1 MNEGAFLQIIVLL
14 ERENCI
20 MIKEILTHEL
30 LSEQLTVCL
39 AAILNIFIFKMAQM
53 VVLYMDFIF
62 KAVLKRSSSIFC
74 HIFHLKVK
82 LY

>member
-39 AAILNIFIFKMAQM
+39 AAILNIFIFKMAEM
-53 VVLYMDFIF
+53 VVLYI
-62 KAVLKRSSSIFC
+62 
-74 HIFHLKVK
+74 
-82 LY
+82 